1 MKLGSPSLEIASRDS
16 HIFSLATT
24 STFSAFLPGLL
35 ANRKMAQRSNRH
47 SLNLIRQTA
56 LEAELFNRK
65 RAQRIPSW
73 PGVAHSNQGRIHWR
87 RPFGHL
93 HFLLATGR
101 RTIHWRSLSELFG
114 AIFGSGSCKPELRS
128 SGSSIS
134 FSSISAKSRR
144 ISPKSHQNKHGAIH
158 SLMPRAK

>member
-87 RPFGHL
+87 RPFGHR
-93 HFLLATGR
+93 HFLLEQGGGPYIGVNICKLFWSILSACKRWAAQYR
-101 RTIHWRSLSELFG
+101 RFG
-114 AIFGSGSCKPELRS
+114 LVALARKI
-128 SGSSIS
+128 
-134 FSSISAKSRR
+134 RR
-144 ISPKSHQNKHGAIH
+144 IECGVTDGLRTRPHVPQKV
-158 SLMPRAK
+158 